1 MSSQPLKPLSVIIVE
16 DHEFMRTGL
25 AFAVRKKS
33 PFDLVGEAGDGIE
46 ALALV
51 EEKHP
56 DLVVMDIG
64 MPRMD
69 GVTAAQKIKEQ
80 YPGIKVI
87 MLSSRQNEDEVRAS
101 ISSGADAYC
110 MKDISVEKLIQI
122 MQLVADGGIWL
133 DPAVASIMSQSLS
146 QPADG
151 GMPSRSSGQQS
162 TLTEREYDVL
172 GLIVQGKSNKEIAVA
187 LGITLPTTKVHV
199 SNIIQ
204 KLAVDDRT
212 QAAVKAIQNGMVQPG
227 QL

>member
-1 MSSQPLKPLSVIIVE
+1 MSSQPMNPLSVIIVE

-51 EEKHP
+51 EEKQP
-56 DLVVMDIG
+56 NLVVMDIG

-69 GVTAAQKIKEQ
+69 GVTAAQQIKEK
-80 YPGIKVI
+80 YPEIKVI
-87 MLSSRQNEDEVRAS
+87 MLTSRQNEDEIRAS
-101 ISSGADAYC
+101 ITAGADAYC
-110 MKDISVEKLIQI
+110 MKDISVEKLIQV

-133 DPAVASIMSQSLS
+133 DPAVASIVSQSLANS
-146 QPADG
+146 EQ
-151 GMPSRSSGQQS
+151 SSNYSASEHQS
-162 TLTEREYDVL
+162 SLTDREKEVL
-172 GLIVQGKSNKEIAVA
+172 KLIVQGKSNKEIAMA

-227 QL
+227 QI